1 MPYRKLS
8 AAGCSL
14 VGCIDNSLVH
24 PASSARIRA
33 GNPVK
38 EKPLKVLALFFVTA
52 LTAAILAGCSGD
64 DDETVRIGALLP
76 LTG

>member
-1 MPYRKLS
+1 
-8 AAGCSL
+8 
-14 VGCIDNSLVH
+14 VGCIDNPLVH

-52 LTAAILAGCSGD
+52 LTAAILVGCSGD

-76 LTG
+76 LTGSLQSYGEASRAAL